1 MAREVYSGI
10 DYAKL
15 AEKVDYDKI
24 ADKIADRLAL
34 GAKPEIAYNSVSTA
48 NSVII
53 DIAPPVGQYVY
64 LITLLASVGTDGDQV
79 ELQVL
84 DVDGNWRTVLK
95 PKALANTSLVLGFPN
110 LKMDKVKVGGVEY
123 TVKPGDGT
131 TKTLQILS
139 RGTGPW
145 EATLLYFCST

>member
-1 MAREVYSGI
+1 VVYSGI

-15 AEKVDYDKI
+15 AEK
-24 ADKIADRLAL
+24 LGEEFAL

-48 NSVII
+48 DSVII

-95 PKALANTSLVLGFPN
+95 PKALANTSLVIGFPN
-110 LKMDKVKVGGVEY
+110 LKLDKVKVGGVEY
-123 TVKPGDGT
+123 TVKAGDGT

-145 EATLLYFCST
+145 EVTLIYFCSS